1 MGLKGSGEP
10 TEWREI
16 GRDDNGVSWIAY
28 PNETMERASHAVVGD
43 DGGVW
48 VIDPVDVEGLDDLL
62 AEFGEVAGVVVLL
75 DRHKRDSAVIANR
88 HDVSVW
94 IPEFMDGVAE
104 ELDVPTERFRY
115 ALADSGYVVH
125 TVVDTSFWQEALL
138 YHESHRILVVP
149 ESLGAAEYF
158 LTSRENLGV
167 HPMKRL
173 MPPRILTRFDADQIR
188 VGHGEGIYTDA
199 GPAIREAVQRS
210 RAGTPALMAKTVR
223 GFLPF

>member
-1 MGLKGSGEP
+1 MGLKESGEA
-10 TEWREI
+10 TEWQEI

-28 PNETMERASHAVVGD
+28 PDETMERASHALVGD

-62 AEFGEVAGVVVLL
+62 ADFGEVAGVVVLL
-75 DRHKRDSAVIANR
+75 DRHKRDSAAVANR

-94 IPEFMDGVAE
+94 VPEFMDDVAE
-104 ELDVPTERFRY
+104 ELDAPTERFRY
-115 ALADSGYVVH
+115 ELGESGYIVH
-125 TVVDTSFWQEALL
+125 TVVDSSFWQEALL
-138 YHESHRILVVP
+138 YHETHRILVVP

-158 LTSRENLGV
+158 LTSKEELGV

-173 MPPRILTRFDADQIR
+173 TPPRILTRFDAEQVR
-188 VGHGEGIYTDA
+188 VGHGKGIYA
-199 GPAIREAVQRS
+199 GAAPAIREAVERS
-210 RAGTPALMAKTVR
+210 RTGTPALMAKTVR